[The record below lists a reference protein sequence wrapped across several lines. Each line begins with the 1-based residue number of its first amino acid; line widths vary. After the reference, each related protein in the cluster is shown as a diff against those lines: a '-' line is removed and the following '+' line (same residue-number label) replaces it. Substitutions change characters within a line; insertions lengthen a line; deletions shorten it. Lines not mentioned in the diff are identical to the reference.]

1 MKQLDR
7 MKDFFKNLSGRTKK
21 IIAITVSGLLILSAA
36 LAMALNNTDYA
47 VLFSGVNEEEAK
59 EVMAKLQD
67 MEVPYQ
73 YNQQGSVLVPKD
85 SVDKTRGMLAVDGYP
100 KSGFSYDVFTEH
112 AGMMS
117 TESEKET
124 YKLYQLQERIGST
137 IRTLDGVKSAVVTIS
152 QAKDSKYILNTD
164 NTKRASAYVV
174 VHMYDGGSPS
184 REQAEAIQRLVAK
197 AVPDMELGDVAV
209 LDGNGVDVSAVKDS
223 DSETVDG
230 NKKLEYESRE
240 EAKLRNNIL
249 NVLEG
254 IYGRGNVNVSVKCTA
269 DMQRVLSEE
278 LSYSAPDTQ
287 NNSGYISRQTLSAE
301 GNGQQAGAAGIP
313 GTQSNT
319 NVTQYNAG
327 QGTTADIYSSNSE
340 TTYELNQKK
349 VQGQNDS
356 GAISDVSVAIS
367 INQKAVIG
375 GGPGTAQLV
384 ALVARAAGIAPELQ
398 NEKIS
403 IVMADFY
410 NNANTLEVAVS
421 VSPTEVEAD
430 RMRYLPFVLGG
441 ILLLLLLLIFFSVM
455 GIKKRNKKKL
465 LAELEAEIP
474 LGSPAEEEAPEEE
487 ILTIDKGSRIK
498 SQIQGFAEDNPE
510 ISAAL
515 LRSWVRSEEGN

>member
-164 NTKRASAYVV
+164 NAKGASAYVV

-184 REQAEAIQRLVAK
+184 
-197 AVPDMELGDVAV
+197 
-209 LDGNGVDVSAVKDS
+209 
-223 DSETVDG
+223 
-230 NKKLEYESRE
+230 
-240 EAKLRNNIL
+240 
-249 NVLEG
+249 
-254 IYGRGNVNVSVKCTA
+254 
-269 DMQRVLSEE
+269 
-278 LSYSAPDTQ
+278 
-287 NNSGYISRQTLSAE
+287 
-301 GNGQQAGAAGIP
+301 
-313 GTQSNT
+313 
-319 NVTQYNAG
+319 
-327 QGTTADIYSSNSE
+327 
-340 TTYELNQKK
+340 QKH
-349 VQGQNDS
+349 S
-356 GAISDVSVAIS
+356 
-367 INQKAVIG
+367 
-375 GGPGTAQLV
+375 
-384 ALVARAAGIAPELQ
+384 
-398 NEKIS
+398 
-403 IVMADFY
+403 
-410 NNANTLEVAVS
+410 
-421 VSPTEVEAD
+421 
-430 RMRYLPFVLGG
+430 
-441 ILLLLLLLIFFSVM
+441 
-455 GIKKRNKKKL
+455 
-465 LAELEAEIP
+465 
-474 LGSPAEEEAPEEE
+474 
-487 ILTIDKGSRIK
+487 
-498 SQIQGFAEDNPE
+498 
-510 ISAAL
+510 
-515 LRSWVRSEEGN
+515 